1 VSSIVTWHIKNRNNQ
16 GCVNVALQGGVCYC
30 HGANT
35 KLCCYDIR
43 LFDELTKE
51 WKIVDTTIMF
61 EREDFVVGMVQTS
74 LYQSAAAVDAPTN
87 AEMETFAMA
96 VV

>member
-1 VSSIVTWHIKNRNNQ
+1 MQQLYSK
-16 GCVNVALQGGVCYC
+16 
-30 HGANT
+30 
-35 KLCCYDIR
+35 
-43 LFDELTKE
+43 
-51 WKIVDTTIMF
+51 
-61 EREDFVVGMVQTS
+61 EDFVVGMVQTS